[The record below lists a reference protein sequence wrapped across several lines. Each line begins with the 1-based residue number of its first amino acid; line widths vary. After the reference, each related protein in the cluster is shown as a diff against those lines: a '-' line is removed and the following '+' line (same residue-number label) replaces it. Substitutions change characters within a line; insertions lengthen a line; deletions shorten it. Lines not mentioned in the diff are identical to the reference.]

1 MPAKQYN
8 FAKLIIARNAMA
20 KKALLGFAIVAAA
33 AAGAAGLIY
42 LKKLPPESAVFI
54 NGKILTM
61 DNNDSIVE
69 AVAIK
74 RDKIIAAGS
83 NEEIKKFITGKTVVT
98 DLEGKTM
105 LPGFVD
111 AHSHFPTSGLIPDI
125 GVDVNSPPIGDIEN
139 IPQLIEAL
147 KKKAAKTKKGEKVFG
162 LGYDDTK
169 LAERRHPDRHD
180 LDKVSTEHPVFVL
193 HISGHYAAANTRALE
208 MLGVDKN
215 TKDPEGGSFHRDPE
229 TGEPDGV
236 IEETAVEIALEKG
249 AQFSLQQKL
258 TIIRAG
264 SKDYAA
270 AGVTTAQNGLAQSDL
285 IAPMA
290 YLSKLGF
297 IPLRLIVWPDKKTA
311 EKILDKSL
319 NVSSLNSD
327 MFSVGAVKL
336 FADGSIQA
344 YTGYLTKPYY
354 KQREG
359 ETDYRGYP
367 VQSREELTATVTK
380 FNGADMQIAIHGNGD
395 AAIDDIIYAMR
406 QAQNAHHRDDPRLI
420 LIHGQTTRPDQ
431 LDAMKELGITP
442 SFHAVH
448 PYYWG
453 DRHRDI
459 FLGPERTEH
468 ISPLKTAL
476 DKGVRFS
483 THLDTPVVPMNPLL
497 LVWTAVNRLSSD
509 GNLIG
514 AAEAITPMQAL
525 RSVTI
530 DAAWQVFQEQ
540 NRGSIEKGKF
550 ADFAIISG
558 DPLEEPAK
566 INDMK
571 VLKTIVG
578 GRTVFEAGKN

>member
-1 MPAKQYN
+1 
-8 FAKLIIARNAMA
+8 MA
-20 KKALLGFAIVAAA
+20 KKTLLGFAIVAAA
-33 AAGAAGLIY
+33 AAGAAGIIY
-42 LKKLPPESAVFI
+42 VKKLPPESAVFI

-61 DNNDSIVE
+61 DENNSIVE
-69 AVAIK
+69 AVAVR
-74 RDKIIAAGS
+74 RDKIVAAGS
-83 NEEIKKFITGKTVVT
+83 SEEIKKFITGKTVVT
-98 DLEGKTM
+98 DLQGKTM

-125 GVDVNSPPIGDIEN
+125 GVDVNSPPIGKIEN
-139 IPQLIEAL
+139 IPQLIDAL

-162 LGYDDTK
+162 IGYDDTK
-169 LAERRHPDRHD
+169 LAERRHPNRSD
-180 LDKVSTEHPVFVL
+180 LDKVSTEHPVFIL
-193 HISGHYAAANTRALE
+193 HISGHYAAANTKALE
-208 MLGVDKN
+208 MLGVDRN
-215 TKDPEGGSFHRDPE
+215 TKDPTGGSFHRDPE
-229 TGEPDGV
+229 TGELDGV

-249 AQFSLQQKL
+249 ARFSLPQKL
-258 TIIRAG
+258 AIIRAG

-285 IAPMA
+285 IAPLA
-290 YLSKLGF
+290 YLSRLGV

-311 EKILDKSL
+311 EKILDKTM

-327 MFSVGAVKL
+327 TFTLGAVKL

-367 VQSREELTATVTK
+367 VQPREELAEMVTK
-380 FNGADMQIAIHGNGD
+380 FHGADMQIAIHGNGD
-395 AAIDDIIYAMR
+395 AAIDDIIYAMTL
-406 QAQNAHHRDDPRLI
+406 AQKTHHRDDPRLV
-420 LIHGQTTRPDQ
+420 LIHGQTARPDQ
-431 LDAMKELGITP
+431 LDAMNELGITP

-453 DRHRDI
+453 DRHREI
-459 FLGPERTEH
+459 FLGPERVEH

-476 DKGVRFS
+476 DKGLRFS
-483 THLDTPVVPMNPLL
+483 AHLDTPVVPMNPLL
-497 LVWTAVNRLSSD
+497 LVWVEVNRLSSD

-514 AAEAITPMQAL
+514 DAEAITPMQAL

-530 DAAWQVFQEQ
+530 DAAWQVFQEN

-550 ADFAIISG
+550 ADFAILSG
-558 DPLEEPAK
+558 DPLAAPEK
-566 INDMK
+566 IRDLK
-571 VLKTIVG
+571 VLRTIVG
-578 GRTVFEAGKN
+578 GRTVYESVKN